1 MEWVNYIIRATL
13 STPSPPEEGVQ
24 APIAATIGSK
34 EEENEAKE
42 NGRHPLVDNWP
53 CTLWRMCLPVSHRH
67 LARKDECNGMGE
79 EPQENRRATEELKYP
94 CNPQLGQERNRLHT
108 GHAAEPAKEFQT
120 SCLEKEKARRNPE
133 QKEGD
138 LPCSIPEQ
146 SMSVE
151 DHCDPTGW

>member
-1 MEWVNYIIRATL
+1 MIVATGTMARIPVEKGPVEWVNYIIRTTL

-24 APIAATIGSK
+24 APVAATIGSK

-53 CTLWRMCLPVSHRH
+53 CTLWRMCLPVSNRH

-94 CNPQLGQERNRLHT
+94 CNPQLGR
-108 GHAAEPAKEFQT
+108 AEP
-120 SCLEKEKARRNPE
+120 SSYRARRRTS
-133 QKEGD
+133 QRVSD
-138 LPCSIPEQ
+138 LLLGERESQTQ
-146 SMSVE
+146 SGAE
-151 DHCDPTGW
+151 RR